1 MGAASAEIVA
11 LMQGHPVEWE
21 LFQQLHPPIGME
33 TILCVCVCEKKTHHR
48 LFLVLIFIWTIK
60 IFKSTYIRIFM
71 NIMMKT
77 LMYIVFSFV
86 ILLFINKSCTYNFH
100 FLDFFLSYF
109 FVIYF
114 FVQMHFIKFFYFL
127 LLSGWFEGPAF
138 SKGWLPSKLFMCALF
153 KCVNK
158 FWFEFIAMT
167 SFW

>member
-100 FLDFFLSYF
+100 FLDFFFVLLFCYLF
-109 FVIYF
+109 FC
-114 FVQMHFIKFFYFL
+114 
-127 LLSGWFEGPAF
+127 SNAF
-138 SKGWLPSKLFMCALF
+138 H
-153 KCVNK
+153 
-158 FWFEFIAMT
+158 
-167 SFW
+167 